1 MIFLRQFCLTLAACL
16 VLALVI
22 LVPYSC
28 LWLYQSGDVGV
39 ERAVEAQV
47 QARASNE
54 MVLFGSGV
62 SQDFVDYKLQL
73 YAATKPRIATVGS
86 SRVMQFRGNYFALPF
101 CNMGGVA
108 GNLAVLRSTIEA
120 MLRIHKPE
128 AVILGLDFWWFLP
141 QWEADPFKEVPPT
154 SGSYVYGLES
164 LRKPWTWLFD
174 GKISLGELFAPI
186 TGALAREGRFGI
198 MAQQTGDGFG
208 PDGAW
213 YYTAD
218 VTGQK
223 APFDYQFRDTMTQVK
238 HGIKAFYHARPDQQG
253 PNEAHLDAFAEI
265 YCRLQARGI
274 KVFVFIAPLSQRVYD
289 AMLARKDAYPHLF
302 NLREALLARGIDAL
316 DCSNPRAIASSDC
329 EFVDGFHGGEVSYAR
344 VLRALGDY
352 KPALLPYLDKE
363 RLNVAIRDWKEHA
376 LVRDT
381 RLTSLWEQDFMHF
394 DCPKRVPPE
403 AANAGNRKTGN

>member
-1 MIFLRQFCLTLAACL
+1 MIFLRQFCLTLGICFG
-16 VLALVI
+16 LAL
-22 LVPYSC
+22 LLFLPWSC

-47 QARASNE
+47 AARASND

-86 SRVMQFRGNYFALPF
+86 SRVMQFRGSYFDAPF

-108 GNLAVLRSTIEA
+108 GNLAVLRSTIDA

-154 SGSYVYGLES
+154 SGSYVYGVDS

-174 GKISLGELFAPI
+174 GKISLGELFSPL
-186 TGALAREGRFGI
+186 TGALNREGRFGI
-198 MAQQTGDGFG
+198 MAQQTSDGFG

-218 VTGQK
+218 ITGQK
-223 APFDYQFRDTMTQVK
+223 HPFDYQFRDTMTQVTN
-238 HGIKAFYHARPDQQG
+238 GIKAFYHARPDQSG
-253 PNEAHLDAFAEI
+253 PGEAHLDAFAEI

-289 AMLARKDAYPHLF
+289 AMAARKEAYPHLF
-302 NLREALLARGIDAL
+302 NLRQALLARGIDAL
-316 DCSNPRAIASSDC
+316 DCSDPRSIASNDC

-352 KPALLPYLDKE
+352 KPALGPYLDRE
-363 RLNVAIRDWKEHA
+363 RLKAAIRDWKDHA

-381 RLTSLWEQDFMHF
+381 RLTSLWEQDFMQF
-394 DCPKRVPPE
+394 GCVKRQALE
-403 AANAGNRKTGN
+403 TGK